1 MSKLIQPFRN
11 YSLDLG
17 SESTFNM
24 RTWKVDKSQSR
35 VVKHSC
41 PRKWLAT
48 TVTLAHLEDCA
59 ALFLPTISG
68 LFSDPRAKSETAW
81 VSAGVTSLT
90 ERPLAVFA
98 PQKSTLCRHD
108 GRGNNGRIHWEEEGC
123 GLANSSCP
131 SRVLAI
137 TLTEHSLRTRHDF
150 EIHCRSVFHRSNIS
164 KTILR
169 SSSLHHWFKV
179 S

>member
-11 YSLDLG
+11 YSLDYWG

-24 RTWKVDKSQSR
+24 KTWKVDKSQSR
-35 VVKHSC
+35 VVAERKKQHSC

-48 TVTLAHLEDCA
+48 TVTLVHLEDCA

-137 TLTEHSLRTRHDF
+137 TFAKDPSRFWNPLS
-150 EIHCRSVFHRSNIS
+150 
-164 KTILR
+164 
-169 SSSLHHWFKV
+169 
-179 S
+179 